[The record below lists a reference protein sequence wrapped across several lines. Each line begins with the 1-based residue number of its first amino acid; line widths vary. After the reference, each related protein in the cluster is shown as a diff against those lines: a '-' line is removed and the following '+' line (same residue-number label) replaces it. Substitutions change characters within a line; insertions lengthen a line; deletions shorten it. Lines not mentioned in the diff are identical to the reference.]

1 MRKVLAAGCVAAS
14 LLTAGAI
21 GMATAAAQPEEMEMP
36 SFEGMTLQT
45 AREMFSGLTGRELGT
60 RVINT
65 NSHIAMNPAS
75 WEVCGQKPSP
85 GAALTPQTSAA
96 VAVAPPGM
104 CAA

>member
-1 MRKVLAAGCVAAS
+1 MRKFLAAGCAAAA
-14 LLTAGAI
+14 LTAGAL
-21 GMATAAAQPEEMEMP
+21 GTATANAQPETAEMP

-45 AREMFSGLTGRELGT
+45 AKEMYSGMTGRELGT

-65 NSHIAMNPAS
+65 TAHTPMNPAT

-85 GAALTPQTSAA
+85 GAKLTDNTSAA

>member
-1 MRKVLAAGCVAAS
+1 MRKFLAAGCTAAA
-14 LLTAGAI
+14 LTAAAL
-21 GMATAAAQPEEMEMP
+21 GMGTAAAQPEELEMP
-36 SFEGMTLQT
+36 SFEGMTLQ
-45 AREMFSGLTGRELGT
+45 AAKEMFAGMTGMELGT

-65 NSHIAMNPAS
+65 TAHTPMNPVS

-85 GAALTPQTSAA
+85 GAKLTAQTSAA